1 VVAIINHEIIS
12 DNLEVG
18 LIIAK
23 ETGDIKYANKLAKD
37 LLEEH
42 KVLEEIITRVG
53 KSDFDKIVINSK
65 RKIFLRSFLVDEKE
79 EEYTIILYDS
89 DRLNKVVTD
98 ISLKECESILDAT
111 QDAVCIDDFRGHT
124 QWINKSCEEL
134 YNIKREE
141 VIGKS
146 VEELENERIFNPSV
160 AKMVMNQ
167 KKQVTI
173 LHNNKKGKRIL
184 TTGTPMF
191 YEDGSIKKIV
201 STSKDISEL
210 VYFKNKLEDIQTEL
224 ERFKEKGQETVG
236 NMVVKSKEMGE
247 VINLARKLSQI
258 DTTVLITGDSGVGK
272 GEIAKFIHKLG
283 DRKEKPFIKVN
294 CGAIPESLIES
305 ELFGYEPGA
314 FTGSS
319 KKGKK
324 GQFEL
329 ADKGV
334 IFLDEIGELPLNL
347 QVKILQ
353 VIQEKEIQRVGG
365 EKTIS
370 LDVRII
376 AATKRNLKKMV
387 DEGTFREDLYYRL
400 NVVPIHIPKL
410 KDRKDDIFPILM
422 HFLRTFNSKFEMQ
435 KRLSKDAVDKL
446 LKYDWPGNVRELK
459 NVVERIVIT
468 TSHDIITAEDLPSHI
483 FNDTEGK
490 ATISVPKNK
499 DLKETMEEIE
509 RQIIKNTAYEHRTT
523 REIAKVLGVS
533 QPTVVRKMNKYGIEK
548 N

>member
-1 VVAIINHEIIS
+1 MVTIINHEKIA
-12 DNLEVG
+12 DELEIG

-23 ETGDIKYANKLAKD
+23 DKGNIVYTNKVAAELLNEYKI
-37 LLEEH
+37 LEE
-42 KVLEEIITRVG
+42 LITRVG

-65 RKIFLRSFLVDEKE
+65 RKIFLRSFLHNKE
-79 EEYTIILYDS
+79 DEEYSIILYDS
-89 DRLNKVVTD
+89 ARLNKVVTD
-98 ISLKECESILDAT
+98 ISLNECEAILDST
-111 QDAVCIDDFRGHT
+111 QDAVCIDDFRGYT
-124 QWINKSCEEL
+124 QWVNKSCEDL
-134 YNIKREE
+134 YNVKREE

-146 VEELENERIFNPSV
+146 VEELEKEKIFNPSV
-160 AKMVMNQ
+160 AKMVMKE

-184 TTGTPMF
+184 TTGTPML

-210 VYFKNKLEDIQTEL
+210 VYFKNKLEDIQSEL

-236 NMVVKSKEMGE
+236 NMVVKSKEMRE

-329 ADKGV
+329 ANKGI

-376 AATKRNLKKMV
+376 AATKRNLKQMV

-400 NVVPIHIPKL
+400 NVVPIHIPQL
-410 KDRKDDIFPILM
+410 MDRKDDIFPILM

-446 LKYDWPGNVRELK
+446 LRYDWPGNVRELK
-459 NVVERIVIT
+459 NMVERIVIT
-468 TSHDIITAEDLPSHI
+468 TSHDIITAEDLPSPI
-483 FNDTEGK
+483 IDDGERE
-490 ATISVPKNK
+490 ATISIPKDK

-509 RQIIKNTAYEHRTT
+509 KQIIKNIAYEHRTT
-523 REIAKVLGVS
+523 REIAKVLGIS
-533 QPTVVRKMNKYGIEK
+533 QPTVVRKMNKYGI
-548 N
+548 NND

>member
-1 VVAIINHEIIS
+1 VIAIINYEIIA
-12 DNLEVG
+12 DNLEIG

-23 ETGDIKYANKLAKD
+23 ETGDIKYVNKLAKD
-37 LLEEH
+37 LLKEH

-65 RKIFLRSFLVDEKE
+65 RKIFLRSFLVDEEE
-79 EEYTIILYDS
+79 EEYIIMLYDS
-89 DRLNKVVTD
+89 DRLNNVVTD
-98 ISLKECESILDAT
+98 ISLKECESVLDAT
-111 QDAVCIDDFRGHT
+111 QDAVCIDDFRGYT
-124 QWINKSCEEL
+124 QWINKSCEDL

-146 VEELENERIFNPSV
+146 LEELEDERIFNPSV
-160 AKMVMNQ
+160 AKMVINQ
-167 KKQVTI
+167 KKQITI

-283 DRKEKPFIKVN
+283 DRKEKPFNKVN

-329 ADKGV
+329 ANKGI

-387 DEGTFREDLYYRL
+387 DEGSFREDLYYRL

-410 KDRKDDIFPILM
+410 KDRKDDLFPILM
-422 HFLRTFNSKFEMQ
+422 HFLRAFNSKFKIQ

-446 LKYDWPGNVRELK
+446 LGYDWPGNVRELK

-468 TSHDIITAEDLPSHI
+468 TSHDIITTEDLPSDI
-483 FNDTEGK
+483 INDTEGK
-490 ATISVPKNK
+490 SIISVPKNK

-509 RQIIKNTAYEHRTT
+509 RQVIKNSAYEHRTT
-523 REIAKVLGVS
+523 REIAKALGVS
-533 QPTVVRKMNKYGIEK
+533 QPTIVRKMNKYGIVK